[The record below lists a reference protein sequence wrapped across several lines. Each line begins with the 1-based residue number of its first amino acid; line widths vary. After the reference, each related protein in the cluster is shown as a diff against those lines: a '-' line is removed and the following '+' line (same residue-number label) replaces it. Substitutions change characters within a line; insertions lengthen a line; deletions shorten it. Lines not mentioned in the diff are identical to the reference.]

1 MIENMID
8 QPVKSDNMITLI
20 TFEKLQQV
28 QEMITPYL
36 LDYNYFNQHHKMIA
50 TDLSKQQALDAD
62 PKAMQEIYFTGNL
75 EHDNDAIMFYITE
88 EGKENA
94 LDFSQRA
101 VKVLWIY
108 FHLT

>member
-36 LDYNYFNQHHKMIA
+36 LDYNYCNQHHKMMA
-50 TDLSKQQALDAD
+50 TDLSKQKVLDAD
-62 PKAMQEIYFTGNL
+62 PKAM
-75 EHDNDAIMFYITE
+75 
-88 EGKENA
+88 
-94 LDFSQRA
+94 
-101 VKVLWIY
+101 
-108 FHLT
+108 